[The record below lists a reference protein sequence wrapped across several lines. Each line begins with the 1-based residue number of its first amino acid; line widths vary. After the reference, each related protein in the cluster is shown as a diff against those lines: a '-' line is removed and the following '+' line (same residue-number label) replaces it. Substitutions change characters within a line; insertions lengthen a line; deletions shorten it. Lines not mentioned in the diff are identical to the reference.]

1 MVKLGIRERTNEKIK
16 RRVGE
21 CEGREIMV
29 ECKKQRNMTPEGH
42 KKIDEI
48 GIYKTL
54 CEVWGIGGDPVFR
67 KGPRRKG
74 YLTAVMSETSGVT
87 GGG

>member
-1 MVKLGIRERTNEKIK
+1 MQETKEHD
-16 RRVGE
+16 
-21 CEGREIMV
+21 GR
-29 ECKKQRNMTPEGH
+29 GH
-42 KKIDEI
+42 KKKRDGI

-74 YLTAVMSETSGVT
+74 YLTAVMSETSGIT
-87 GGG
+87 GEGKDEEGVG